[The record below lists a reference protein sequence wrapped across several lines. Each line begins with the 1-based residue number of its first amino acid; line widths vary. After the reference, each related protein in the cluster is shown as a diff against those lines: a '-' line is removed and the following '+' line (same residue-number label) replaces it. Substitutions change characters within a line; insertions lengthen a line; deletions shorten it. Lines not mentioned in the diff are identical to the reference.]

1 MKIAI
6 ASLIRLLVT
15 MKAFALRHQ
24 RFADRLNVLASL
36 STFIFVASLELPQP
50 SNHVLQLGFLV
61 HEVVWLLYLVYVL
74 IYFDSS
80 KPIKFI
86 REHFPE
92 VLIALTWFPYAFQLT
107 LGVWEIPYSVFHL
120 IGVTAHAWL
129 LSRSGRQR
137 WGEHPF
143 FAAMLC
149 ALSFLL
155 FSSALIREVEP
166 ESFQNFPTAIYFI
179 LETLSTVGYGDLVPR
194 STAGKFV
201 AVLAMFFGTGLFS
214 ALNGFVTE
222 WIHQLVADKKIASNE
237 IDLYSLAQKFESMKA
252 LLERVEQ
259 NQAEILRRLDK
270 LDSPEKK

>member
-6 ASLIRLLVT
+6 AALIRLLVT
-15 MKAFALRHQ
+15 MKAFALGHQ

-36 STFIFVASLELPQP
+36 STFIFVASLELPQQ
-50 SNHVLQLGFLV
+50 SNHLLQLGFLV
-61 HEVVWLLYLVYVL
+61 HEVVWLLYLAYIL

-80 KPIKFI
+80 NPIRFI

-92 VLIALTWFPYAFQLT
+92 LLIAFTWFPSAFHIRV
-107 LGVWEIPYSVFHL
+107 GVLEIPYSFFHL

-149 ALSFLL
+149 ALSFTL
-155 FSSALIREVEP
+155 P
-166 ESFQNFPTAIYFI
+166 ESFQNFPTAVYFI
-179 LETLSTVGYGDLVPR
+179 LETLSTVGYGDLVPT
-194 STAGKFV
+194 SNAGRVV

-222 WIHQLVADKKIASNE
+222 WIHQLVADNKSASCE
-237 IDLYSLAQKFESMKA
+237 IDVHSLAQALENMKV

-259 NQAEILRRLDK
+259 NQAEILQRLNDI
-270 LDSPEKK
+270 DSSGKK